1 VGCAESLTV
10 RGALPALT
18 LAVTAASS
26 EEDVVESPSHPVVIA
41 PARPATAIVAKR
53 LALVVYFKNRL
64 TVLLTPIGFK
74 PDHSGAR

>member
-1 VGCAESLTV
+1 
-10 RGALPALT
+10 
-18 LAVTAASS
+18 VTAASS
-26 EEDVVESPSHPVVIA
+26 EEDVVESPSHPAVIA